1 VPLRRTD
8 VNTSRHRP
16 GAAASGGRIAVCAVL
31 AVIGVLAAAGAAFD
45 LWLHTVSFGGPRDSE
60 LGLGDVVGHLL
71 LAGVSLAVPIFAA
84 RVLLGRVPV
93 WLAVT
98 AIACAALL
106 GVEVLGVR

>member
-1 VPLRRTD
+1 M
-8 VNTSRHRP
+8 NTSPHQPRAGRRASRP
-16 GAAASGGRIAVCAVL
+16 RVTVCVALTV
-31 AVIGVLAAAGAAFD
+31 VGVLVAAGAAFD

-71 LAGVSLAVPIFAA
+71 LAGVSLAVPVFAA

-98 AIACAALL
+98 AIVCAALL